1 MDELRAKYEKQL
13 KDYDALVASSIQT
26 NDVSQVSKLRQMN
39 AAISKT
45 LNSMIETLTFLKKD
59 TPSIKKERDEL
70 LTRLTQIQL
79 DYNGLKVNTDQLET
93 LRRIRQQENS
103 EANRELYMYLGFF
116 FVVCLILLLFLMF
129 MPQRKDTTAA
139 SASIPPTAAALV

>member
-1 MDELRAKYEKQL
+1 MDELRAKYEKQV
-13 KDYDALVASSIQT
+13 KDYDALVVNSIET

-39 AAISKT
+39 AAIANT

-103 EANRELYMYLGFF
+103 EVNRELYMYLGFF

>member
-39 AAISKT
+39 AAISNT